1 MTQRAGDGSV
11 DCLTAVPA
19 GHGEG
24 QGGGVMD
31 ERRGRRPLKGGLT
44 SRMRRIRPRLSSIT
58 VAASSYP
65 GPPTGASYR
74 CRWDPP
80 RRRHST
86 PLRLLRSDSEGL
98 KTIRL
103 LRSPRV
109 RSPMQHL
116 DANSRAGAV
125 RRKRTLHRGSQ
136 ERSRRA
142 RGTHSGA
149 DGTPDIALAGRAE
162 CAD

>member
-65 GPPTGASYR
+65 GPPTGASNR
-74 CRWDPP
+74 CRWDLAAEVSSDTAYWRVLRPP
-80 RRRHST
+80 GT
-86 PLRLLRSDSEGL
+86 C
-98 KTIRL
+98 
-103 LRSPRV
+103 RV
-109 RSPMQHL
+109 
-116 DANSRAGAV
+116 SRMLVCVDTASA
-125 RRKRTLHRGSQ
+125 
-136 ERSRRA
+136 
-142 RGTHSGA
+142 A
-149 DGTPDIALAGRAE
+149 DGCQVVRCFVAWARR
-162 CAD
+162 